1 MRMVANF
8 YQTIVYPIVHDTKQ
22 FVHYLP
28 ILKSFKMPSQS
39 LLFANFF
46 NKVYALWI
54 AVPVIWVQCVAR
66 NEAVKIDFDLNAFI
80 PDLG

>member
-46 NKVYALWI
+46 NKVYAL
-54 AVPVIWVQCVAR
+54 
-66 NEAVKIDFDLNAFI
+66 
-80 PDLG
+80 